1 MQHGHYFVPRTF
13 VGPKPG
19 DFPLGSLHSR
29 AAARAIVAEYLDVD
43 REKEDAA
50 LAGLTPAAQA
60 CIEGQVVDN
69 ALVRRWMIYLARFAE
84 ERARVCELE
93 SPFFPLKGKRRAQEV
108 AEEINQMNGARGS
121 ILRDGNHDNWTKLKA
136 ISGQNFR
143 AKKKLLLTPLVVIGG
158 GCPLAV
164 QLSRLLSIFN
174 PFLFARASP

>member
-1 MQHGHYFVPRTF
+1 MPTRDTQPFKIGSLGFLAQMSLGLREAAKRSSRLKMQHGHYFVPRTF

-69 ALVRRWMIYLARFAE
+69 PLVRRWMIYLARFADE
-84 ERARVCELE
+84 LAR
-93 SPFFPLKGKRRAQEV
+93 
-108 AEEINQMNGARGS
+108 
-121 ILRDGNHDNWTKLKA
+121 
-136 ISGQNFR
+136 
-143 AKKKLLLTPLVVIGG
+143 
-158 GCPLAV
+158 
-164 QLSRLLSIFN
+164 
-174 PFLFARASP
+174 